1 LEKWPKKQKNYFHQ
15 TPLFETL
22 PVEVDPGLFA
32 LSMSVLL
39 DEGAGHP
46 VGVADLTAG
55 VTESAAT
62 GAGHPVGVADLTA
75 GVTESAATGA
85 GHPVGVA
92 ELAAGVTESA
102 ATGAGLL
109 FVTTKLFFFP
119 VLSDCS
125 HQGTSDK
132 ELPVGGLFLP

>member
-39 DEGAGHP
+39 DE
-46 VGVADLTAG
+46 
-55 VTESAAT
+55 